1 MLKRHPIH
9 LAAAAL
15 LIVSLACSQSAP
27 APAEDPNA
35 LNTSIAQTI
44 AARQTEAALNNPP
57 TATATSAPEMPT
69 LTLEPTPSET
79 PDVTA
84 TPTTPTISVSVDT
97 NCRTGPGA
105 IFERV
110 GILLVGET
118 AEIVGREP
126 KGEYWYIRNPDT
138 GPEFC
143 WVWGEYAT
151 ISGNTLFLLYLSPA
165 PPPPTSFTASFEK
178 METCSVWWMD
188 FRLVNNS
195 GIAFRSMSI
204 SVRDADT
211 NTVASQEANSFSNS
225 DGCSAPVTVGSLV
238 PGGAVTVSSPP
249 FGYNPDGNNLNARIT
264 LCTEPDQKGTCVT
277 QEFNFRP

>member
-1 MLKRHPIH
+1 MLKRHTTH
-9 LAAAAL
+9 LAAAVL
-15 LIVSLACSQSAP
+15 LIASIACSLSAP
-27 APAEDPNA
+27 SPAADPNA
-35 LNTSIAQTI
+35 LNTSIAETI

-57 TATATSAPEMPT
+57 TATFTSAPDMPT

-84 TPTTPTISVSVDT
+84 TPTTATISVSVDT

-126 KGEYWYIRNPDT
+126 RGEYWYIRNPDIGT
-138 GPEFC
+138 EFC

-195 GIAFRSMSI
+195 GVAFRSMSLI
-204 SVRDADT
+204 VRDADT
-211 NTVASQEANSFSNS
+211 NTVASQEANSFTNS
-225 DGCSAPVTVGSLV
+225 DGCSAPVTIESLI

-249 FGYNPDGNNLNARIT
+249 FGYNPDGNNLSARIT
-264 LCTEPDQKGTCVT
+264 LCSGTDQKGTCVT

>member
-1 MLKRHPIH
+1 MQSVRAGPCGRPQRAQHLHRPDHRCPPDGGCPEQPSNSDIH
-9 LAAAAL
+9 LRAGE
-15 LIVSLACSQSAP
+15 S
-27 APAEDPNA
+27 DPDPRGADPLRNA
-35 LNTSIAQTI
+35 GCH
-44 AARQTEAALNNPP
+44 P
-57 TATATSAPEMPT
+57 
-69 LTLEPTPSET
+69 
-79 PDVTA
+79 

-195 GIAFRSMSI
+195 GVAFRSMSI

-211 NTVASQEANSFSNS
+211 NTVASQQANSFSNS
-225 DGCSAPVTVGSLV
+225 DGCSAPVTIESLIS
-238 PGGAVTVSSPP
+238 GGAVTVSSPP
-249 FGYNPDGNNLNARIT
+249 FGYNPAGHNLSASIT
-264 LCTEPDQKGTCVT
+264 LCTETDQKGTCVT
-277 QEFNFRP
+277 QDFNFRP

>member
-1 MLKRHPIH
+1 MAKRRPFH
-9 LAAAAL
+9 LAAAVL
-15 LIVSLACSQSAP
+15 LIASLACSQSAP
-27 APAEDPNA
+27 ASPADPNA

-44 AARQTEAALNNPP
+44 AARQTEAVLSNPP
-57 TATATSAPEMPT
+57 TATFTFASETPT
-69 LTLEPTPSET
+69 PTLEPTPSET
-79 PDVTA
+79 PDFTA
-84 TPTTPTISVSVDT
+84 TPSTPTISVSVDT

-178 METCSVWWMD
+178 METCSVWWVE

-195 GIAFRSMSI
+195 GVAFRSMSLN
-204 SVRDADT
+204 VRDADT
-211 NTVASQEANSFSNS
+211 NTVASQETNSFANS
-225 DGCSAPVTVGSLV
+225 DGCNAPVTVERLV
-238 PGGAVTVSSPP
+238 SGGAVTVSSPP
-249 FGYNPDGNNLNARIT
+249 FGYNPAGHNLSARIT
-264 LCTEPDQKGTCVT
+264 LCTEPDQKGTCIT

>member
-1 MLKRHPIH
+1 MKRHPS
-9 LAAAAL
+9 LMAVSGL

-27 APAEDPNA
+27 LPPPDPNA
-35 LNTSIAQTI
+35 LNTSVAKTV
-44 AARQTEAALNNPP
+44 AARQTEAALNNPV
-57 TATATSAPEMPT
+57 TATFTPVPELPT
-69 LTLEPTPSET
+69 LTPEPPSSAT
-79 PDVTA
+79 PDFTG
-84 TPTTPTISVSVDT
+84 TPTTPMIDVSVDT

-165 PPPPTSFTASFEK
+165 PPPVTSFTAAFEK
-178 METCSVWWMD
+178 LETCTVWWVD
-188 FRLVNNS
+188 FRLANNS
-195 GIAFRSMSI
+195 GTQFKSVSL
-204 SVRDADT
+204 SVRDVDK
-211 NTVASQEANSFSNS
+211 NTVVSLEANGFTNS
-225 DGCSAPVTVGSLV
+225 DGCGTPSTISSLIAGGTVTL
-238 PGGAVTVSSPP
+238 SSPP
-249 FGYNPDGNNLNARIT
+249 FGYNPTGHNLSAKIT
-264 LCTEPDQKGTCVT
+264 ACTEVDQKGTCLT
-277 QEFNFRP
+277 RELNFKP